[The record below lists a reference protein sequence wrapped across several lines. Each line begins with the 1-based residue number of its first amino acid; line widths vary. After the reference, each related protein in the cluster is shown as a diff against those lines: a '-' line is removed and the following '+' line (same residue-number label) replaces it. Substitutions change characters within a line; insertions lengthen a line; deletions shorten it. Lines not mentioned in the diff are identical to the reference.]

1 MSRILCVI
9 DGMTDP
15 HFQVERYGHLAS
27 MGSVRYVDTCGG
39 FPPETLHCVLRLL
52 GVTDLP
58 VHLRGY
64 VEALGAGIPVRPDD
78 LLLRGSCYT
87 LDGEGCCTMPCCAP
101 AKVEDPAFTYYRL
114 GGYQALLVFPHMA
127 HTVNNIVTQIPSGGQ
142 RALCPQGS
150 LVLRHAF
157 ERLLTKERCMLL
169 WGQSVP
175 VALPPFPQK
184 SAVICGKELVKGIA
198 RLLHMASAYWGFVGM
213 ALHLGLHW
221 GMFLG
226 LGRKALKLRPSRTRR
241 VLLPILGGCVAVYG
255 LIAFL
260 RRDFLTYMLVR
271 THFVFFDFSEPLPLF
286 YLDYLAM
293 MGTCI
298 FLAYYAARFLRKRAG
313 GTK

>member
-78 LLLRGSCYT
+78 LLLR
-87 LDGEGCCTMPCCAP
+87 
-101 AKVEDPAFTYYRL
+101 
-114 GGYQALLVFPHMA
+114 
-127 HTVNNIVTQIPSGGQ
+127 
-142 RALCPQGS
+142 
-150 LVLRHAF
+150 HAF

-175 VALPPFPQK
+175 AALPPFPQK

-198 RLLHMASAYWGFVGM
+198 RLLASEHEIVVASDHGADPESG
-213 ALHLGLHW
+213 AHLG
-221 GMFLG
+221 GPQPFFT
-226 LGRKALKLRPSRTRR
+226 SR
-241 VLLPILGGCVAVYG
+241 
-255 LIAFL
+255 
-260 RRDFLTYMLVR
+260 
-271 THFVFFDFSEPLPLF
+271 
-286 YLDYLAM
+286 
-293 MGTCI
+293 
-298 FLAYYAARFLRKRAG
+298 
-313 GTK
+313 

>member
-1 MSRILCVI
+1 M
-9 DGMTDP
+9 
-15 HFQVERYGHLAS
+15 
-27 MGSVRYVDTCGG
+27 
-39 FPPETLHCVLRLL
+39 

-127 HTVNNIVTQIPSGGQ
+127 HTVNNIVTQIPSCGQ
-142 RALCPQGS
+142 LALCPQGS

-198 RLLHMASAYWGFVGM
+198 RLLHMELFPVKGATGDVDTDLDAKTEA
-213 ALHLGLHW
+213 ALRAAERCP
-221 GMFLG
+221 F
-226 LGRKALKLRPSRTRR
+226 
-241 VLLPILGGCVAVYG
+241 VLLHINGADE
-255 LIAFL
+255 AAHRHDSAEKETFL
-260 RRDFLTYMLVR
+260 RRVDDR
-271 THFVFFDFSEPLPLF
+271 VFSRLLASEHEIVVASDHGADPESGVHL
-286 YLDYLAM
+286 
-293 MGTCI
+293 
-298 FLAYYAARFLRKRAG
+298 G
-313 GTK
+313 GPQPFFTSR

>member
-1 MSRILCVI
+1 MI

-114 GGYQALLVFPHMA
+114 GGYQALLVFP
-127 HTVNNIVTQIPSGGQ
+127 
-142 RALCPQGS
+142 
-150 LVLRHAF
+150 
-157 ERLLTKERCMLL
+157 
-169 WGQSVP
+169 
-175 VALPPFPQK
+175 QK

-198 RLLHMASAYWGFVGM
+198 RLLHMELFPVKGATGDVDTDLDAKTEA
-213 ALHLGLHW
+213 ALRAAERCP
-221 GMFLG
+221 F
-226 LGRKALKLRPSRTRR
+226 
-241 VLLPILGGCVAVYG
+241 VLLHINGADEAARRHDSAEKE
-255 LIAFL
+255 AFL
-260 RRDFLTYMLVR
+260 RRVDDRVLSRLLASEHEIVVASD
-271 THFVFFDFSEPLPLF
+271 HGADPGSGAHLGGPQPFFTS
-286 YLDYLAM
+286 
-293 MGTCI
+293 
-298 FLAYYAARFLRKRAG
+298 R
-313 GTK
+313 

>member
-64 VEALGAGIPVRPDD
+64 VEALGVGIPVRPDD
-78 LLLRGSCYT
+78 LL
-87 LDGEGCCTMPCCAP
+87 
-101 AKVEDPAFTYYRL
+101 
-114 GGYQALLVFPHMA
+114 
-127 HTVNNIVTQIPSGGQ
+127 
-142 RALCPQGS
+142 
-150 LVLRHAF
+150 LRHAF

-175 VALPPFPQK
+175 AALPPFPQK

-198 RLLHMASAYWGFVGM
+198 RLLASGHKIMVASDHGADPESG
-213 ALHLGLHW
+213 AHLG
-221 GMFLG
+221 GPQPFL
-226 LGRKALKLRPSRTRR
+226 P
-241 VLLPILGGCVAVYG
+241 AV
-255 LIAFL
+255 
-260 RRDFLTYMLVR
+260 
-271 THFVFFDFSEPLPLF
+271 
-286 YLDYLAM
+286 
-293 MGTCI
+293 
-298 FLAYYAARFLRKRAG
+298 KW
-313 GTK
+313 

>member
-1 MSRILCVI
+1 MI

-114 GGYQALLVFPHMA
+114 GDYQALLV
-127 HTVNNIVTQIPSGGQ
+127 
-142 RALCPQGS
+142 
-150 LVLRHAF
+150 
-157 ERLLTKERCMLL
+157 
-169 WGQSVP
+169 
-175 VALPPFPQK
+175 FPQK

-198 RLLHMASAYWGFVGM
+198 RLLHMELFPVKGATGDVDTDLDAKTEA
-213 ALHLGLHW
+213 ALRAAERCP
-221 GMFLG
+221 F
-226 LGRKALKLRPSRTRR
+226 
-241 VLLPILGGCVAVYG
+241 VLLHINGADE
-255 LIAFL
+255 AAHRHDSAEKETFL
-260 RRDFLTYMLVR
+260 RRVDDRVLSRLLASEHEIVVASD
-271 THFVFFDFSEPLPLF
+271 HGADPESGVHLGGPQPFFTS
-286 YLDYLAM
+286 
-293 MGTCI
+293 
-298 FLAYYAARFLRKRAG
+298 R
-313 GTK
+313 

>member
-9 DGMTDP
+9 DGMTDS

-27 MGSVRYVDTCGG
+27 MGSMRYVDTCGD

-114 GGYQALLVFPHMA
+114 GGYQALLVFSHMA
-127 HTVNNIVTQIPSGGQ
+127 HTMNNIVTQIPSGGQ
-142 RALCPQGS
+142 RALCPLGS

-175 VALPPFPQK
+175 VALPPFSQK
-184 SAVICGKELVKGIA
+184 SAVICGKA
-198 RLLHMASAYWGFVGM
+198 
-213 ALHLGLHW
+213 
-221 GMFLG
+221 
-226 LGRKALKLRPSRTRR
+226 
-241 VLLPILGGCVAVYG
+241 
-255 LIAFL
+255 
-260 RRDFLTYMLVR
+260 
-271 THFVFFDFSEPLPLF
+271 
-286 YLDYLAM
+286 
-293 MGTCI
+293 
-298 FLAYYAARFLRKRAG
+298 
-313 GTK
+313 

>member
-198 RLLHMASAYWGFVGM
+198 RLLHMELFPVKGATGDVDTDLDAKTEA
-213 ALHLGLHW
+213 ALRAAERYP
-221 GMFLG
+221 F
-226 LGRKALKLRPSRTRR
+226 
-241 VLLPILGGCVAVYG
+241 VLLLQITGADE
-255 LIAFL
+255 AAHRHDSAEKETFL
-260 RRDFLTYMLVR
+260 RRVDDRVLSRLLASEHEIVVASD
-271 THFVFFDFSEPLPLF
+271 HGADPESGAHLGGPQPFFTS
-286 YLDYLAM
+286 
-293 MGTCI
+293 
-298 FLAYYAARFLRKRAG
+298 R
-313 GTK
+313 